1 MSHILRASYKSYN
14 KILYDKTDSPLAVF
28 PMPNM
33 QMKVSS
39 FK

>member
-14 KILYDKTDSPLAVF
+14 EILYDKTDNFLVIF

>member
-1 MSHILRASYKSYN
+1 MSHILRTLYKSYN
-14 KILYDKTDSPLAVF
+14 EVLYDKTDNSLVIF
-28 PMPNM
+28 PVPNM